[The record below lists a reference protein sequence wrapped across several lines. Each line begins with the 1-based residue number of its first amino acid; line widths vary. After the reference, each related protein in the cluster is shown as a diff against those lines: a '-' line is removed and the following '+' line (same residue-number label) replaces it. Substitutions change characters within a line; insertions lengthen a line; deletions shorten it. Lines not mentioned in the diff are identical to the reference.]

1 MVFRISDVSYWPEV
15 TPWSDEDDITGARG
29 HSYMFSDQDPVL
41 TNLYMD
47 FFIIFITG
55 VLAQGCVL
63 ITLAK
68 DARLI
73 HSATLMVNHVQ
84 NIELRCLIIKSKS
97 KQQS

>member
-1 MVFRISDVSYWPEV
+1 M

-41 TNLYMD
+41 THFDMD

-55 VLAQGCVL
+55 VLRQGCVL
-63 ITLAK
+63 ITSAK
-68 DARLI
+68 DVQLNHIATLE
-73 HSATLMVNHVQ
+73 TLMVNHGQ
-84 NIELRCLIIKSKS
+84 NIELRCLIIKPES